1 MTESTDKAASTA
13 ADEAAINKDLLLNHE
28 YDGIREYDN
37 PMPKWWKWIFWGSFY
52 FAVAYFLHYHI
63 TGNGESVAATYQ
75 ADLTAAR
82 EKEAMAVMGTEL
94 SEESLAK
101 LKANDA
107 MMADAAMLF
116 VQRCAQCHKQKGE
129 GLIGPNL
136 TDDSWIH
143 GKPTLMNIYEIISE
157 GIQTKGMPPWKR
169 QLRPIEI
176 SKLAAFVGSLINT
189 NVPGKA
195 PEGTKIA
202 VLMAGD
208 GTAKVEG
215 AAPDGQ
221 PETAPGDKPEAA
233 PGDKP
238 EAAPGDP
245 SRPATEPAPAAPEEP
260 AAPAPA
266 PETPAPKTGEA
277 AAEGTKDVPTGATA
291 EE

>member
-101 LKANDA
+101 LESNEA

-157 GIQTKGMPPWKR
+157 GVQTKGMPPWKR

-176 SKLAAFVGSLINT
+176 SKLAAFVGTLINT

-208 GTAKVEG
+208 DTAKVEG
-215 AAPDGQ
+215 AAPD
-221 PETAPGDKPEAA
+221 AKPEAA

-238 EAAPGDP
+238 EAAPGDT
-245 SRPATEPAPAAPEEP
+245 SSPAAEPAPTAPQEP
-260 AAPAPA
+260 AAPAPEA
-266 PETPAPKTGEA
+266 PAPKTPGA
-277 AAEGTKDVPTGATA
+277 AAEGTKDVPASATTH
-291 EE
+291 E